1 LDYVCGTEYSV
12 AVRVVIDEEK
22 SSHSETVVSSC
33 YEAYEIV
40 GLVGSRVVSFRL
52 HRRGGSGRETAAPV
66 RGDRYAGDSPDKL
79 CLILSTP
86 QGLEVRNESGGRS
99 VLVYDPPN
107 SVRAVDWEG
116 GLRGEIHNDRI
127 LWANGTW

>member
-1 LDYVCGTEYSV
+1 MRRKVHIAKRWLAHAMKPMRLLVLLV
-12 AVRVVIDEEK
+12 
-22 SSHSETVVSSC
+22 
-33 YEAYEIV
+33 V
-40 GLVGSRVVSFRL
+40 GLFLYACIVAEDHAGRQRHRL
-52 HRRGGSGRETAAPV
+52 EGTW
-66 RGDRYAGDSPDKL
+66 YAGGSPDKL

>member
-1 LDYVCGTEYSV
+1 MKPTRLLVLLV
-12 AVRVVIDEEK
+12 
-22 SSHSETVVSSC
+22 
-33 YEAYEIV
+33 V
-40 GLVGSRVVSFRL
+40 GLFLSACIVAQDQAGRQRHRL
-52 HRRGGSGRETAAPV
+52 EGTW
-66 RGDRYAGDSPDKL
+66 YAGGSPDKL